1 MGQHKIRSRALQYLS
16 YRKAAEQAPPNSEA
30 LFRAISDASPLGI
43 YVSDWQG
50 DCVYSNAAFQRIS
63 GMTPKQT
70 QGMNWNRMIH
80 PEDRRRVFSEWR
92 KATMEQVPFLSV
104 FRFQREDGS
113 IVWMRVNGDIMRDG
127 CDQPGHVLTI
137 EDITEC
143 KSIEFGLRKAEEALY
158 EERSRAQFALNSIGD
173 AVVTTNPLG
182 NLVYMN
188 PAAESM
194 TGWTLADASGR
205 PFAQVFR
212 IIERATRRAV
222 ENPARR
228 AIEAHTTVTLAAD

>member
-1 MGQHKIRSRALQYLS
+1 
-16 YRKAAEQAPPNSEA
+16 
-30 LFRAISDASPLGI
+30 
-43 YVSDWQG
+43 
-50 DCVYSNAAFQRIS
+50 
-63 GMTPKQT
+63 MTPKQT